1 MIPYIG
7 RRILTLPQREAGVDL
22 GGYVARWARQ
32 MSDAGAHCQTRG
44 ATDTFLASHGGLCRV
59 SSVTHVGG
67 PIAASTVIEY
77 WMAPF
82 LAGAAVVV
90 RPEDRLAAPVFLFD
104 MTVDALGRGSAVV
117 DAAGAGRDHPT
128 FDLRFRN
135 PLVRI
140 LSTASH
146 VRRNDVP
153 AWLAPHTGSAG
164 AALVARRRRSEAVAR
179 TLDAMLAAYVRAL
192 RTAHS
197 WGEPKRHREQS
208 RSLLLSFIEHSRLG
222 ASLRTGFG
230 DAVAEHFLGGIV
242 PVHEAQGNL

>member
-1 MIPYIG
+1 MIPYVG
-7 RRILTLPQREAGVDL
+7 RRILTLPQREAGIDL
-22 GGYVARWARQ
+22 GAYVARWAGQ
-32 MSDAGAHCQTRG
+32 MSNAGAHCRSRG

-77 WMAPF
+77 WMAP
-82 LAGAAVVV
+82 LQAGAAVVV
-90 RPEDRLAAPVFLFD
+90 RPQDRLAAPIFLFD
-104 MTVDALGRGSAVV
+104 LTVDALGRGYAVV
-117 DAAGAGRDHPT
+117 DAGGAGRDHPT

-164 AALVARRRRSEAVAR
+164 ATLVARRRRSEAVAT
-179 TLDAMLAAYVRAL
+179 TLDTMLRAYLRAL
-192 RTAHS
+192 GTAQS
-197 WGEPKRHREQS
+197 WGEPERHREQS
-208 RSLLLSFIEHSRLG
+208 RLMLLAFIRHSRLG
-222 ASLRTGFG
+222 ASLRACFE
-230 DAVAEHFLGGIV
+230 DAEHFLGRLAGM
-242 PVHEAQGNL
+242 QD